1 MLDPYAPYGGQNSV
15 YPPSSLYSSSSST
28 PLPPM
33 TPSVAPTAAGA
44 NPAHHAMSPLS
55 DPDAD
60 ASTDDSDAFPVPPRP
75 LSGLNGDKID
85 LQAVDPDLY
94 GLRRSVSRFLR
105 STYIVLTARYP
116 SGCGHIQKRSR
127 DTVSMNFT
135 SPFSFVLT

>member
-1 MLDPYAPYGGQNSV
+1 MLDPYASYGGQNSA

-28 PLPPM
+28 PLPP
-33 TPSVAPTAAGA
+33 TLPAVAPPAPGA

-60 ASTDDSDAFPVPPRP
+60 ASTDDSDSYPAPTRP

-94 GLRRSVSRFLR
+94 GLRRSVSHFLR
-105 STYIVLTARYP
+105 STYILLTARHLSWSWSYP
-116 SGCGHIQKRSR
+116 EEEQRHCKYGFSKSI
-127 DTVSMNFT
+127 
-135 SPFSFVLT
+135 SFVLT

>member
-1 MLDPYAPYGGQNSV
+1 MLDPYAPYAGQNSV

-33 TPSVAPTAAGA
+33 TPAVAPTAAGA

-60 ASTDDSDAFPVPPRP
+60 ASTDDSDGFPVPPRP
-75 LSGLNGDKID
+75 LSGLNGDKIN

-94 GLRRSVSRFLR
+94 GLRRSVSHFRR
-105 STYIVLTARYP
+105 STYFVLTARHLSWLWSSP
-116 SGCGHIQKRSR
+116 EEEQR
-127 DTVSMNFT
+127 DCELGIRNFQRR
-135 SPFSFVLT
+135 